1 MDTMGNLQIQL
12 TATDSKGAE
21 KRGIFALT
29 VTKNHEPALSAPLA
43 DAAGKA
49 GEDFSYVLAADAFS
63 DPDGDAL
70 SYSAS
75 LADGSALPYWM
86 GFMRRSRSVRPCW
99 WKRFTGLRRSR
110 PWRSSR

>member
-49 GEDFSYVLAADAFS
+49 GEDFKVPVAPLILPKYC
-63 DPDGDAL
+63 
-70 SYSAS
+70 AS
-75 LADGSALPYWM
+75 ST
-86 GFMRRSRSVRPCW
+86 RRVWR
-99 WKRFTGLRRSR
+99 TRR
-110 PWRSSR
+110 